1 MANIQACM
9 IGWSVMGV
17 VAIIKKWYKE
27 VTKGKFHR
35 FKGLNNKEL
44 KKAIVGMNQPK
55 YNDVN
60 ITNKDIKS
68 LLKKI

>member
-27 VTKGKFHR
+27 VTKG
-35 FKGLNNKEL
+35 E
-44 KKAIVGMNQPK
+44 I
-55 YNDVN
+55 
-60 ITNKDIKS
+60 S
-68 LLKKI
+68 

>member
-1 MANIQACM
+1 MANIQACI

-44 KKAIVGMNQPK
+44 R
-55 YNDVN
+55 
-60 ITNKDIKS
+60 
-68 LLKKI
+68 KI